1 MVIQPAVEM
10 GKRVIFL
17 AHARELIYQC
27 RNKLADFGIQAGII
41 MAGEPY
47 EPWRKVQ
54 VASKDTINARAF
66 RSKSITLPDADIVF
80 ADECHRS
87 LSPTW
92 ARVIKHYH
100 KAVVIGLT
108 ATPARGDGRGMGELY
123 TALVQA
129 CPTERLIQEGYLAP
143 SQVYAPYRPDLSKVR
158 TTAGEYNE
166 GDLDRVMNKQEIV
179 GNIVEHWI
187 SKAKGRPTIVFCTGI
202 EHSIRTRDAFVQ
214 HGIRACHVDG
224 ETPKEERD
232 ELFSR
237 FINGDFMVLTN
248 CEVCSEGVDLPLTSC
263 VVLARPTK
271 SIVKYKQQCLDMQT
285 EVLTKSG
292 WKVTPDESEE
302 VASWN
307 PSNGEIEWCH
317 PRNVF
322 SRPLETGESMAF
334 IKSMH
339 TDIRVTDGHTMFY
352 RHRHGTKNWM
362 SKEASE
368 LCKHKN
374 CWMLPVSGT
383 EACSE
388 AHISDD
394 EIRFIGWFLTD
405 GSYSTKKT
413 QITIHQSED
422 SPYNSDII
430 QTLRGCG
437 FHYTVYRQKR
447 SGKWLGYADGINYS
461 VPSGVKSKSKP
472 GWKKLQKYLDK
483 KLTYSINEL
492 SERQL
497 AVLLEVINMGDGSKK
512 CVPWHVK
519 TYTITTGI
527 KEFADNLQ
535 SLCVRRGYR
544 CNISTVANRNHK
556 PVHLIYIRKIDYTHI
571 GGSETEEGRCKMAV
585 TTVTEQEHV
594 WCMSTKHGTLVSR
607 RNGRVAILGN
617 CGRGMRPYPGKED
630 LLILDHAGS
639 VYAHGFPEEDVEWT
653 LDSDIKVGDRVRQ
666 AMERG
671 ERKVPTVCK
680 KCFLAYYKV
689 GQCPNCGYKPPGHTR
704 TKLKTK
710 DGDLVKLEKGKSRTS
725 LTKEDMQRYWTFC
738 LYCCAAKNKTVGN
751 AAGMFKS
758 QFKLLPWTAGVQPM
772 PRSGQWAMRVGDLF
786 PKYNKAK

>member
-92 ARVIKHYH
+92 SRVIKHYH
-100 KAVVIGLT
+100 SAIVIGLT

-166 GDLDRVMNKQEIV
+166 GDLDLVMNKKEIV

-232 ELFSR
+232 ELFKR
-237 FINGDFMVLTN
+237 FIDGDFMVLTN

-271 SIVKYKQQCLDMQT
+271 SIVKYKQQ
-285 EVLTKSG
+285 V
-292 WKVTPDESEE
+292 
-302 VASWN
+302 
-307 PSNGEIEWCH
+307 
-317 PRNVF
+317 
-322 SRPLETGESMAF
+322 
-334 IKSMH
+334 
-339 TDIRVTDGHTMFY
+339 
-352 RHRHGTKNWM
+352 
-362 SKEASE
+362 
-368 LCKHKN
+368 
-374 CWMLPVSGT
+374 
-383 EACSE
+383 
-388 AHISDD
+388 
-394 EIRFIGWFLTD
+394 
-405 GSYSTKKT
+405 
-413 QITIHQSED
+413 
-422 SPYNSDII
+422 
-430 QTLRGCG
+430 
-437 FHYTVYRQKR
+437 
-447 SGKWLGYADGINYS
+447 
-461 VPSGVKSKSKP
+461 
-472 GWKKLQKYLDK
+472 
-483 KLTYSINEL
+483 
-492 SERQL
+492 
-497 AVLLEVINMGDGSKK
+497 
-512 CVPWHVK
+512 
-519 TYTITTGI
+519 
-527 KEFADNLQ
+527 
-535 SLCVRRGYR
+535 
-544 CNISTVANRNHK
+544 
-556 PVHLIYIRKIDYTHI
+556 
-571 GGSETEEGRCKMAV
+571 
-585 TTVTEQEHV
+585 
-594 WCMSTKHGTLVSR
+594 
-607 RNGRVAILGN
+607 
-617 CGRGMRPYPGKED
+617 GRGMRPCEGKND
-630 LLILDHAGS
+630 LLVLDHAGS